1 MAAAALRCSSSAL
14 GRLASRTPAASPLR
28 PLALPSRARNM
39 ATQASARQ
47 VISTDKAPA
56 ALGPYSQA
64 VKAGNTLYV
73 SGQIGLV
80 PGTKDFAGDGVEA
93 QTEQV
98 CLCGGWVVG
107 WRGVV
112 ACVGCQR
119 TRACTHAR
127 LKH

>member
-1 MAAAALRCSSSAL
+1 MAAAALRCSSTIA
-14 GRLASRTPAASPLR
+14 GRLASRAAPLR
-28 PLALPSRARNM
+28 PLPAPRARAM
-39 ATQASARQ
+39 AAQASSARQ

-98 CLCGGWVVG
+98 CVV
-107 WRGVV
+107 
-112 ACVGCQR
+112 
-119 TRACTHAR
+119 
-127 LKH
+127 